1 MAGARLEKLRSFIA
15 ARPDDPFPRYALA
28 LEHRNA
34 GDHDQA
40 WGVFEDLLARFPDYT
55 AAYLHAGNAL
65 VALVRTEDARAVW
78 RKGVEKCVE
87 KGDSHA
93 RGELESALAATGG

>member
-1 MAGARLEKLRSFIA
+1 MAAARLEKLRSFIA

-34 GDHDQA
+34 GEHEQA
-40 WGVFEDLLARFPDYT
+40 WATFQDLIVRFPDYT

-65 VALVRTEDARAVW
+65 VALARTDEARVVW
-78 RKGVEKCVE
+78 RKGVEKCLE
-87 KGDSHA
+87 KCDSHA
-93 RGELESALAATGG
+93 HGELESALGAVGG

>member
-1 MAGARLEKLRSFIA
+1 MGGSRFEKLRGFIA

-34 GDHDQA
+34 GEHAEA
-40 WGVFEDLLARFPDYT
+40 WREFEALISRHPDYT

-65 VALVRTEDARAVW
+65 VALGKAEEARALW
-78 RKGVEKCVE
+78 RQGVEACAA
-87 KGDSHA
+87 KGDAHA
-93 RGELESALAATGG
+93 RSELEAALAG